1 VNRSPWAWPAIIII
15 SNVSIGLLV
24 FGEFLPPVRHLMSF
38 WFLLVCPGMA
48 YVPLLHVR
56 DGPVEWTLAIALSLA
71 IDAIVATFMV
81 YTGNWS
87 PNGGLIAL
95 MAISIGGVAL
105 QITVMGLPKGASP
118 LQPGKGS

>member
-1 VNRSPWAWPAIIII
+1 
-15 SNVSIGLLV
+15 
-24 FGEFLPPVRHLMSF
+24 
-38 WFLLVCPGMA
+38 MA

-118 LQPGKGS
+118 MQPGKGS

>member
-48 YVPLLHVR
+48 YVPLLHFR

-81 YTGNWS
+81 YTGSWS

-95 MAISIGGVAL
+95 MAISTGGVAL
-105 QITVMGLPKGASP
+105 QITEIRLARGTSP
-118 LQPGKGS
+118 VPPGQGS

>member
-1 VNRSPWAWPAIIII
+1 VNRSPWAWPAIIIVSNI
-15 SNVSIGLLV
+15 SISLLV
-24 FGEFLPPVRHLMSF
+24 FGEFLPPVRPLMSF

-48 YVPLLHVR
+48 YVPLLHIR
-56 DGPVEWTLAIALSLA
+56 DGPVEWTLAIAVSLA

-95 MAISIGGVAL
+95 MAISTGGVAL
-105 QITVMGLPKGASP
+105 QITVMGLLKGASP
-118 LQPGKGS
+118 MQPGKGS

>member
-1 VNRSPWAWPAIIII
+1 VNRSPWAWPGIISI

-48 YVPLLHVR
+48 YVPLLHIR

-95 MAISIGGVAL
+95 MAISTGGVAL
-105 QITVMGLPKGASP
+105 QITEIRLARGTSP
-118 LQPGKGS
+118 VPPGQGS